1 MKKLIKLI
9 SFALILLPA
18 LSMAKT
24 DCRIVDHEDHVELI
38 CLGDEKSAPTS
49 TVIKRSDPNY
59 SSLITPSTESTPQGQ
74 KNKTE
79 KTINASTDN
88 PGAQRSFQT
97 YLRTDMQRSGN
108 LEKNKAFRM
117 KVIQEELNNTPS
129 PTVSGE

>member
-1 MKKLIKLI
+1 
-9 SFALILLPA
+9 
-18 LSMAKT
+18 MAKT

-49 TVIKRSDPNY
+49 TVVKRSDPDFSTLVAPATK
-59 SSLITPSTESTPQGQ
+59 SSPQGQ
-74 KNKTE
+74 KKENDKM
-79 KTINASTDN
+79 KQASTDN